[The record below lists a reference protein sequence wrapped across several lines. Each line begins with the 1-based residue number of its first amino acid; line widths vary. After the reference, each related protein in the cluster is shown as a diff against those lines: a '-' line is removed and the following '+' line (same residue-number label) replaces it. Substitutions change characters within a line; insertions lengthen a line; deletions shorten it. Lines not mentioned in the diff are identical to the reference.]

1 MDKEQDSSPAG
12 SRLKPFKE
20 WVRAHRVLLA
30 MTAGLIAL
38 MWLPFYGNLFPPLV
52 DLPEHLLVSKLLW
65 ETLVGTST
73 LDLQLTSFLGYKLFP
88 YVSLLFIGLFKLFGI
103 SLIYLPK
110 AISVALIALFSSIVA
125 AIGVAEL
132 EDRQWR
138 SAGIAACIILPA
150 AVGMYVACWFIG
162 FVNYTLGITFIIPAI
177 YFTDRF
183 IVDAKLRS
191 AILIFT
197 CLLLAYLAHP
207 FVPVFWLMWCF
218 GRGLAS
224 LVLWRL
230 PKEWIRLLLLGATF
244 APIAIYHIV
253 ATAGSPLAPATDIM
267 TKESPFLPFS
277 EWMKNRF
284 WPLIDGMYLKAD
296 DVADGSLFAIFAI
309 LFILFAVFVSFWFKR
324 GDSSRGLVLAG
335 VFATITASVVNE
347 KFIPVPAGH
356 WLAYDYRFASSIYAI
371 CLVTAAIVIIR
382 HLPDMLANARFR
394 VVCGALAFIALVAS
408 LGHLVEVRAAYSRF
422 DTSAR
427 PYMAK
432 VLNGESPA
440 GLTLPHSRWH
450 PDGTLIKLYVCMVQP
465 DCNLP
470 GTTFYHGYS
479 GDLYPVKYGSKRP
492 QTTAQSDV
500 APIASRGT
508 LAKPRGI
515 AADSTGNY
523 YVADTGN
530 GRVQAFD
537 PDGKF
542 ISAFGE
548 GQLKEPNGIAVAA
561 NGDIYVTD
569 VQDNK
574 LFRFDR
580 DGKFVKDWSGPA
592 PGFYGPRDVAT
603 GPGRSLFIIDQGNG
617 RIVRFDTTTE
627 KFSEWGS
634 LGDGEGQF
642 REATG
647 IATADGLVL
656 VADNGNGRIQV
667 FDVEG
672 NFIRRWD
679 VPDWQRFVWHY
690 PDLAYDESRK
700 LLYVT
705 SGTTKQ
711 VMAFDLKGN
720 RSDPGTLAG
729 LSSLANPSSLTIALA
744 NKQSRLLVLDT
755 GNSTVTRF
763 PLSSK

>member
-1 MDKEQDSSPAG
+1 MDEKQGSSSAV
-12 SRLKPFKE
+12 SRSNSIKDWL
-20 WVRAHRVLLA
+20 RAHRVLLA
-30 MTAGLIAL
+30 MIAGLIAV
-38 MWLPFYGNLFPPLV
+38 MWLPFYGNLYPPLV

-65 ETLVGTST
+65 ETLAGTST

-88 YVSLLFIGLFKLFGI
+88 YLSLGFIGLFKAFGI

-110 AISVALIALFSSIVA
+110 AISVALIALFAAIVA

-177 YFTDRF
+177 YFSEKFLADR
-183 IVDAKLRS
+183 KLRP
-191 AILIFT
+191 AIWTFA

-207 FVPVFWLMWCF
+207 FVPAFWLIWCF
-218 GRGLAS
+218 GRAVAS

-230 PKEWIRLLLLGATF
+230 PKEWIGFPMLGAAF
-244 APIAIYHIV
+244 APIAIYHIA

-267 TKESPFLPFS
+267 TRESPFLPFS
-277 EWMKNRF
+277 EWTKNRF
-284 WPLIDGMYLKAD
+284 WPLLDGMYLKAD
-296 DVADGSLFAIFAI
+296 DVADGSMFAIFAI
-309 LFILFAVFVSFWFKR
+309 LFVLFAVFVSFWFKR
-324 GDSSRGLVLAG
+324 GDSSRSLILAG
-335 VFATITASVVNE
+335 IFAAITASVINE

-356 WLAYDYRFASSIYAI
+356 WLAYDYRFASTTYAI

-394 VVCGALAFIALVAS
+394 VACGGLAFAALIAS
-408 LGHLVEVRAAYSRF
+408 LGHLVGVRAAYSRF

-427 PYMAK
+427 PYMEK

-440 GLTLPHSRWH
+440 GMALPHSRWH

-492 QTTAQSDV
+492 QSAPV
-500 APIASRGT
+500 ATSGT
-508 LAKPRGI
+508 LSKPRGI
-515 AADSTGNY
+515 AADQQGNY

-530 GRVQAFD
+530 GRIQAFD
-537 PDGKF
+537 PEGKF
-542 ISAFGE
+542 ISTFGE
-548 GQLKEPNGIAVAA
+548 GRLREPNGIAVTPE
-561 NGDIYVTD
+561 GDIYVTD
-569 VQDNK
+569 PQQNM

-580 DGKFVKDWSGPA
+580 NRNLVKEWSGPT
-592 PGFYGPRDVAT
+592 PGFYGPRDVAV
-603 GPGRSLFIIDQGNG
+603 GPGRMLFIVDQGNG
-617 RIVRFDTTTE
+617 RIVRFHAATE
-627 KFSEWGS
+627 QFSSWGS
-634 LGDGEGQF
+634 LGEGEGQF

-647 IATADGLVL
+647 IATADGSVL

-667 FDVEG
+667 FDGEG
-672 NFIRRWD
+672 KFVRRWD

-690 PDLAYDESRK
+690 PDIAYDEARK
-700 LLYVT
+700 LVYVT

-720 RSDPGTLAG
+720 RSDPQALAG
-729 LSSLANPSSLTIALA
+729 LSGLANPSSLAIAPA
-744 NKQSRLLVLDT
+744 SKKPRLLVLDT
-755 GNSTVTRF
+755 GNSSVMQF
-763 PLSSK
+763 PLPSK

>member
-1 MDKEQDSSPAG
+1 MDNEQESSFAG
-12 SRLKPFKE
+12 GLLQSVKQWLRSK
-20 WVRAHRVLLA
+20 RVSLA
-30 MTAGLIAL
+30 VATGLIAL
-38 MWLPFYGNLFPPLV
+38 MWLPFYANLYPPLV

-88 YVSLLFIGLFKLFGI
+88 YLSLLFIAPFKLFGV

-110 AISVALIALFSSIVA
+110 AVSVALIALFSSIVA
-125 AIGVAEL
+125 TIGVTEL

-177 YFTDRF
+177 YFSDRFLTDR
-183 IVDAKLRS
+183 KLRS
-191 AILIFT
+191 AIWTFV
-197 CLLLAYLAHP
+197 CLMLAYLAHP
-207 FVPVFWLMWCF
+207 FVPAFWLIWCF

-224 LVLWRL
+224 IVLWRL
-230 PKEWIRLLLLGATF
+230 PKEWIRLILLGATF
-244 APIAIYHIV
+244 APIAIYHIA

-267 TKESPFLPFS
+267 TRESPFLPFS
-277 EWMKNRF
+277 EWTKNRF

-296 DVADGSLFAIFAI
+296 DVADGTLFAVFVI
-309 LFILFAVFVSFWFKR
+309 LFVLFAVFVSFWFKR
-324 GDSSRGLVLAG
+324 EDSSRSLILASI
-335 VFATITASVVNE
+335 FAAVTASVINE

-356 WLAYDYRFASSIYAI
+356 WLAYDYRFASTTYAI

-394 VVCGALAFIALVAS
+394 VVCGGLAFAALVAS
-408 LGHLVEVRAAYSRF
+408 MGHLVGVRAAYSRF

-427 PYMAK
+427 PYMEK
-432 VLNGESPA
+432 VLNGETPT
-440 GLTLPHSRWH
+440 GMVLPHSRWH
-450 PDGTLIKLYVCMVQP
+450 PDGTLIKLYVCMVQA

-492 QTTAQSDV
+492 QT
-500 APIASRGT
+500 APVVDTSNGT
-508 LAKPRGI
+508 FSKPRGI
-515 AADSTGNY
+515 AVDQQGNY

-530 GRVQAFD
+530 GRIQTFGQ
-537 PDGKF
+537 DGKF
-542 ISAFGE
+542 ISSFGE
-548 GQLKEPNGIAVAA
+548 GRLREPNGIAVTVE
-561 NGDIYVTD
+561 GDIYVTD
-569 VQDNK
+569 ALQNK

-580 DGKFVKDWSGPA
+580 NRNLIKEWSGPA
-592 PGFYGPRDVAT
+592 PGFYGPRDVAV
-603 GPGRSLFIIDQGNG
+603 GPASSLFIVDQGNG

-634 LGDGEGQF
+634 LGEGQGQF

-647 IATADGLVL
+647 IATADESVL

-667 FDVEG
+667 FDLEG
-672 NFIRRWD
+672 RFVRAWE
-679 VPDWQRFVWHY
+679 VPEWQRFVWHY
-690 PDLAYDESRK
+690 PDIAYDQARK
-700 LLYVT
+700 LIYVT

-711 VMAFDLKGN
+711 VIAFDLKGN
-720 RSDPGTLAG
+720 RSDPQALAG
-729 LSSLANPSSLTIALA
+729 LSGLANPSSLAIVSA
-744 NKQSRLLVLDT
+744 NKKARLLVLDT
-755 GNSTVTRF
+755 GRAAVIPF
-763 PLSSK
+763 PLPSK

>member
-1 MDKEQDSSPAG
+1 M
-12 SRLKPFKE
+12 KE
-20 WVRAHRVLLA
+20 WLRSHRVLIA
-30 MTAGLIAL
+30 MTAGLIVL
-38 MWLPFYGNLFPPLV
+38 MWLPFYGNLYPPLV

-65 ETLVGTST
+65 ETLAGTST

-88 YVSLLFIGLFKLFGI
+88 YLSLGFIGLFKAFGI

-110 AISVALIALFSSIVA
+110 AISVALIALFSAIVA

-177 YFTDRF
+177 YFSEKFLADRKF
-183 IVDAKLRS
+183 RP
-191 AILIFT
+191 AIWTFA

-207 FVPVFWLMWCF
+207 FVPAFWLIWCF
-218 GRGLAS
+218 GRAVAS

-230 PKEWIRLLLLGATF
+230 PKEWIGFPMLGAAF
-244 APIAIYHIV
+244 APIAIYHIA

-267 TKESPFLPFS
+267 TRESPFLPFA
-277 EWMKNRF
+277 EWTKNRF
-284 WPLIDGMYLKAD
+284 WPLLDGMYLKAD
-296 DVADGSLFAIFAI
+296 DVADGSMFAIFAI
-309 LFILFAVFVSFWFKR
+309 LFVLFAVFVSFWFKR
-324 GDSSRGLVLAG
+324 EDSSRSLILAG
-335 VFATITASVVNE
+335 IFAAITASVINE

-356 WLAYDYRFASSIYAI
+356 WLAYDYRFASTTYAI

-394 VVCGALAFIALVAS
+394 VVCGGLAFAALIAS
-408 LGHLVEVRAAYSRF
+408 LGHLVGVRAAYSRF

-432 VLNGESPA
+432 VLNGEPPT

-465 DCNLP
+465 DCNLW

-492 QTTAQSDV
+492 PPTPPEM
-500 APIASRGT
+500 APTSPRGA

-515 AADSTGNY
+515 DADKAGNY

-530 GRVQAFD
+530 GRIQVFD
-537 PDGKF
+537 RAGRVT
-542 ISAFGE
+542 SAFGE
-548 GQLKEPNGIAVAA
+548 GQLKEPNGIATTGD
-561 NGDIYVTD
+561 GDIYVTD
-569 VQDNK
+569 AQLNK
-574 LFRFDR
+574 LFRFDPNGR
-580 DGKFVKDWSGPA
+580 FVKDWSGPA

-603 GPGRSLFIIDQGNG
+603 GPNRSLFIVDQGNG

-647 IATADGLVL
+647 ITTADGLVL
-656 VADNGNGRIQV
+656 VTDNGNGRIQV
-667 FDVEG
+667 FDLDGKFVRQW
-672 NFIRRWD
+672 N
-679 VPDWQRFVWHY
+679 VPEWEKYVWHY
-690 PDLAYDESRK
+690 PDVAYDESRK
-700 LLYVT
+700 LVYVT
-705 SGTTKQ
+705 SGTTKE
-711 VMAFDLKGN
+711 VIAFDLKGN
-720 RSDPGTLAG
+720 RSTPLGPDSQNG
-729 LSSLANPSSLTIALA
+729 LDNPSSLVITKT
-744 NKQSRLLVLDT
+744 NNDRTLLVLNT
-755 GNSTVTRF
+755 GNSTVVRF
-763 PLSSK
+763 PLSGP